1 MAYPTRTLRELS
13 RVIFSRLVGI
23 ILILLVVVAGALTV
37 THFGLW
43 QYRSKAMLLAEP
55 TDVMISPTE
64 APTGIRDR
72 LSLFI
77 LKQRELIASDYVLAS
92 ALMKLDKM
100 ASTSSDDKLKDLKG
114 RQWYD
119 NEQVAEFAADNYD
132 RLDDVRKRVKVTTPG
147 GVDVTQTFTVT
158 VDWPE
163 ERGLPLDGEPNR
175 RTLATK
181 RAQQF
186 TSHLLDAY
194 QFRRTSLEVRQAKE
208 SSIVLMEQSTAAAK
222 KNLDDAQ
229 QLLEKYITDE
239 IKGDIL
245 LVQSMLEGIGETG
258 LHTLRTRFQSEIN
271 TLNARQAELTALNGQ
286 IDKELAKGP
295 DKQVVIPQVLLIDN
309 LAIAKI
315 VGSIADLRIRLN
327 NLTPRFENSY
337 KEIGAVRAELAANLG
352 DLKAELAREKTKL
365 DQEIAAIAG
374 RRDVLVKVVEKD
386 AADIT
391 ALAAKASK
399 YNRLN
404 KDADDAQKILSKR
417 LEGYLNAESAEA
429 SARIP
434 VRVLVADGP
443 SLPNV
448 HNPYRPIWWANLI
461 ISIFAGV
468 ILALVYAFLSDHF
481 DHTVKGIDDVE
492 RHIETVVLASV
503 PRFGHKIILHHR
515 GTQHA
520 PD

>member
-23 ILILLVVVAGALTV
+23 ILILLVVVAGALAV

-55 TDVMISPTE
+55 TDITISPLE
-64 APTGIRDR
+64 SPTGIRDR

-77 LKQRELIASDYVLAS
+77 LKQRELIASDYVQAS
-92 ALMKLDKM
+92 ALMKLDGVAP
-100 ASTSSDDKLKDLKG
+100 ASDGPVGLDKQLWYKDS
-114 RQWYD
+114 
-119 NEQVAEFAADNYD
+119 QVAQFAADNYD

-163 ERGLPLDGEPNR
+163 ERGLPLGGEPNR

-181 RAQQF
+181 RTRQF
-186 TSHLLDAY
+186 AGYLLDAY
-194 QFRRTSLEVRQAKE
+194 QFRRTYLEVKQAKE
-208 SSIVLMEQSTAAAK
+208 SSIVLMEKSTAAARA
-222 KNLDDAQ
+222 NLELAQ
-229 QLLEKYITDE
+229 QALEKYITDE

-295 DKQVVIPQVLLIDN
+295 GEQVVIPQVLLIDN

-327 NLTPRFENSY
+327 NLTPRFEDSY
-337 KEIGAVRAELAANLG
+337 KEIGAVRAELAANLD

-434 VRVLVADGP
+434 IRVLVADGP
-443 SLPNV
+443 SLPNA
-448 HNPYRPIWWANLI
+448 HNPYRPIWWANIL

-468 ILALVYAFLSDHF
+468 ILAMVYAFLADHF

-492 RHIETVVLASV
+492 RHIETGVLASV
-503 PRFGHKIILHHR
+503 PRFGHRIILH
-515 GTQHA
+515 Q
-520 PD
+520 

>member
-23 ILILLVVVAGALTV
+23 ILILLVVVAGALAV

-55 TDVMISPTE
+55 TDITISPLE
-64 APTGIRDR
+64 SPTGIRDR

-92 ALMKLDKM
+92 ALMKLDEM
-100 ASTSSDDKLKDLKG
+100 ATESDGPIGLDEKKWYKDS
-114 RQWYD
+114 QIA
-119 NEQVAEFAADNYD
+119 QFAADNND

-163 ERGLPLDGEPNR
+163 ERGLPLGGEPDR

-186 TSHLLDAY
+186 AGHLLAAY
-194 QFRRTSLEVRQAKE
+194 QFRRTSLEVKQAKE
-208 SSIVLMEQSTAAAK
+208 SSIALMEQATAAARA
-222 KNLDDAQ
+222 NLDKAQ
-229 QLLEKYITDE
+229 QRLEEFTNTE
-239 IKGDIL
+239 VKGDL
-245 LVQSMLEGIGETG
+245 QTVQNMLKGIGEMG
-258 LHTLRTRFQSEIN
+258 VESLRTKFQGEIN
-271 TLNARQAELTALNGQ
+271 TLNARLSELTALNGQ
-286 IDKELAKGP
+286 IDKELAKGTGE
-295 DKQVVIPQVLLIDN
+295 QVVIPQVLLIDN

-327 NLTPRFENSY
+327 NLTPRFQDSY
-337 KEIGAVRAELAANLG
+337 KEIGAVRAELVANLG
-352 DLKAELAREKTKL
+352 DLKAELAREKTKIN
-365 DQEIAAIAG
+365 QEVAAIQG
-374 RRDVLVKVVEKD
+374 RRDALEKTVKKD
-386 AADIT
+386 RDDIARL
-391 ALAAKASK
+391 ALIATK
-399 YNRLN
+399 YDRLST
-404 KDADDAQKILSKR
+404 DATDAQKILSKR
-417 LEGYLNAESAEA
+417 LEGSLNAESAEA
-429 SARIP
+429 SAMIP

-448 HNPYRPIWWANLI
+448 HNPYRPILWANVI

-481 DHTVKGIDDVE
+481 DHTVKGIDDIE
-492 RHIETVVLASV
+492 RHIETGVLASV
-503 PRFGHKIILHHR
+503 PRFGHKIILHQR